1 MPWNPT
7 TIKRPDQ
14 AFKTA
19 TDTVRV
25 TTDAGPGYLKALG
38 NHGSP
43 HYLAADMIGTQL
55 AAWLGL
61 PTIEWAILDVTP
73 EDEIT
78 FVGGGHALPGPAFIS
93 REHSGMVWGGTAKEL
108 GLLVNPEDVGKLV
121 LFDTWTRNC
130 DRHPP
135 DLNQRKVN
143 RNNVFLSNEGLLDGQ
158 WRLMAMDHTHCFNW
172 GRDLNA
178 LLNHIDLVQD
188 ERIYGLF
195 PEFKP
200 LIVRHQ
206 KGVEAGLAQ
215 LAQLDRRWLEAAV
228 NGIPAAWEV
237 AAAGRAALVEQ
248 IEQRATFICGS
259 FDQKLRAE
267 LGPPEEL
274 I

>member
-1 MPWNPT
+1 MDWQAT

-43 HYLAADMIGTQL
+43 HYLAADLIGTQL
-55 AAWLGL
+55 ADWLGL
-61 PTIEWAILDVTP
+61 PTFEWAIVDVTP

-78 FVGGGHALPGPAFIS
+78 FIGGGHALPGPAFIT
-93 REHSGMVWGGTAKEL
+93 REHSGMVWGGTTEEL
-108 GLLVNPEDVGKLV
+108 EALINPEDVGKLV

-143 RNNVFLSNEGLLDGQ
+143 RNNVFLSNEGLSDGQ
-158 WRLMAMDHTHCFNW
+158 WRLMAMDHTHCFNC

-178 LLNHIDLVQD
+178 QLCHIDLVQD

-200 LIVRHQ
+200 LIHRHPR
-206 KGVEAGLAQ
+206 GVEEGLAQ
-215 LAQLDRRWLEAAV
+215 LVQLDRSWLEGVV
-228 NGIPAAWEV
+228 NGIPNEWQV
-237 AAAGRAALVEQ
+237 DAAGRAALVEQ
-248 IEQRATFICGS
+248 IQQRATFVCGR
-259 FDQKLRAE
+259 FQQTLMAG
-267 LGPPEEL
+267 LGPAEHL